1 MPQKFQQLKKAK
13 RLKKSSQKWLLRQVN
28 DPFVEK
34 AKIEGWRSRAAFKII
49 EIDQK
54 FKIFKPGKVVV
65 DLGAAPGGWSQY
77 AVTKVGEGNVVGIDL
92 LEIDS
97 IPGVTFLQQDFL
109 AEDAAEKIISEIKN
123 RRRKFNANSTM
134 ESSQMRDLPLIKGAG
149 GMVNIVLSD
158 MAANTTGD
166 HQTDHM
172 RIIALLEE
180 ALILA
185 EKILKEGGVF
195 VGKIFQGGSS
205 NEILKR
211 LRESFSVVKYFKPD
225 SSRKDSSET
234 YLVAE
239 GFKSKNFAAEI
250 RKEILRKS

>member
-13 RLKKSSQKWLLRQVN
+13 RLKKSSQKWLLRQIN

-34 AKIEGWRSRAAFKII
+34 ARLEGWRSRAAFKII
-49 EIDQK
+49 EVDEK
-54 FKIFKPGKVVV
+54 FKIFKKGKIVV

-77 AVTKVGEGNVVGIDL
+77 AVTKVGDGNVVALDL

-97 IPGVTFLQQDFL
+97 LPGVMFFQQDFL
-109 AEDAAEKIISEIKN
+109 AEDAPEKIINLLKTIAHNKSG
-123 RRRKFNANSTM
+123 RC
-134 ESSQMRDLPLIKGAG
+134 D
-149 GMVNIVLSD
+149 IVLSD

-166 HQTDHM
+166 HTTDHM

-180 ALILA
+180 ALALSS
-185 EKILKEGGVF
+185 KILSAGGCF

-205 NEILKR
+205 DEILKE
-211 LRESFSVVKYFKPD
+211 LRKNFSTVKYFKPD

-234 YLVAE
+234 YLVAL
-239 GFKSKNFAAEI
+239 GFKAEHVAKEVKEHI
-250 RKEILRKS
+250 R

>member
-13 RLKKSSQKWLLRQVN
+13 RLKKSSQKWLLRQIN

-34 AKIEGWRSRAAFKII
+34 AKIAGWRSRAAFKII
-49 EIDQK
+49 EIDEK
-54 FKIFKPGKVVV
+54 FKIFKKGKVVV

-77 AVTKVGEGNVVGIDL
+77 AVTKVGEGNVVAIDL

-97 IPGVTFLQQDFL
+97 LPGVNFFVGDFMTEE
-109 AEDAAEKIISEIKN
+109 APQKIIELLKTIPYNKHGLC
-123 RRRKFNANSTM
+123 
-134 ESSQMRDLPLIKGAG
+134 D
-149 GMVNIVLSD
+149 VVLTD

-166 HQTDHM
+166 HNTDHM

-180 ALILA
+180 SLTLA
-185 EKILKEGGVF
+185 EKILKPNGSF

-205 NEILKR
+205 DEILKK
-211 LRESFSVVKYFKPD
+211 LRVNFSTVKYFKPD

-234 YLVAE
+234 YLVALNFKKKLE
-239 GFKSKNFAAEI
+239 GLEP
-250 RKEILRKS
+250 RQ